1 MRLID
6 RVAGRRAA
14 TFALSEAFEGGNRK
28 DWHHLTA
35 ADGSESYLFYSFQ
48 TALTWRWRILE
59 IPKDNDWPQV
69 ARRAAASAC
78 LLAHGEAHSKAAA
91 ERQAIEQANAG
102 IPRVALAEI
111 RRKRLAKTN
120 WG

>member
-1 MRLID
+1 MRLIG

-14 TFALSEAFEGGNRK
+14 TFTMSEAFARWSRK

-48 TALTWRWRILE
+48 TALTWRWRIFE

-69 ARRAAASAC
+69 

-102 IPRVALAEI
+102 TLRVKLAEI
-111 RRKRLAKTN
+111 RRKRLANVN
-120 WG
+120 WDT

>member
-35 ADGSESYLFYSFQ
+35 ADGSESYLFYRFQ
-48 TALTWRWRILE
+48 TALTWHWRTFE

-69 ARRAAASAC
+69 
-78 LLAHGEAHSKAAA
+78 LLAHGRAHSKAAA
-91 ERQAIEQANAG
+91 EREAIEQANAD
-102 IPRVALAEI
+102 IPRLKLAGI
-111 RRKRLAKTN
+111 RRKRLSNVN